1 MNTKDRLK
9 LFAIVF
15 GTSQLVALVG
25 LWIFDEYYFVSTA
38 ISSAV
43 VMALA
48 IKSPKKTQH
57 SSQPKESSPTHP

>member
-1 MNTKDRLK
+1 MITKDRLK
-9 LFAIVF
+9 LCAIVF

-25 LWIFDEYYFVSTA
+25 LWIFDASYFVSTA
-38 ISSAV
+38 ISPAV

-57 SSQPKESSPTHP
+57 SSQPKE